1 MQRKRT
7 DPVHQGLRTIKSLP
21 VPKLLDI
28 KYDFYGF
35 IGDLIETVTNEYI
48 NVIGCF
54 SRVFASSIVMC

>member
-7 DPVHQGLRTIKSLP
+7 DSVHQGLRTIKSLP

-35 IGDLIETVTNEYI
+35 IGDLIETITNEYI
-48 NVIGCF
+48 NAVGCF
-54 SRVFASSIVMC
+54 SRVFTSSIAMW